1 MRCPYCGS
9 ESGKVIDSR
18 HVEVVNAIRRRR
30 MCEVCGNRYNT
41 FERVETLPLTVI
53 KKDQT
58 REPYQRS
65 KIQDGMIR
73 ACYKRPIPVEKI
85 QDAIDQVE
93 NTIFGL
99 GEKEVSSN
107 QIGEL
112 VMEQLKQLDEV
123 SYVRV
128 ASVYREFKDVGTFM
142 EELKKIM
149 GDSGARDGEI

>member
-1 MRCPYCGS
+1 MRCPFCGC
-9 ESGKVIDSR
+9 ENGRVIDSR
-18 HVEVVNAIRRRR
+18 QLEEVNAIRRRR
-30 MCEVCGNRYNT
+30 MCDSCGKRYNT
-41 FERVETLPLTVI
+41 FERVEILPLTVI

-58 REPYQRS
+58 REPFDRA

-85 QDAIDQVE
+85 QDAIDKVE
-93 NTIFGL
+93 NAVMSM

-112 VMEQLKQLDEV
+112 VMEQLKDLDEV
-123 SYVRV
+123 SYVRF

-149 GDSGARDGEI
+149 G